1 MKKILALLMMFL
13 ISGNFLFAQVGG
25 TEGDATV
32 TASVQPRLN
41 FQAVVRDAQN
51 HLVFDNEMDVVI
63 NINYV
68 NEGGENAT
76 YSEKHKDVKTN
87 KHGLLTVIIGGD
99 DAINVDGSLYD
110 VDWSAA
116 TIEAVLTFTPNPTLN
131 PDGTTTMYDRTTV
144 TVTSDVTA
152 VPYALQAGSTRL
164 NTDMIVNYISGI
176 KLGENG
182 TPDQKRDVLLILD
195 AIRNN
200 THGLKNALKDTIVEY
215 MKTRMDIAKEVFQYY
230 LSHATVEDVQN
241 TYDEVTLNPQAHQAI
256 LEVIKQFIRN
266 HEADAIDIAKYYVEH
281 VTASQLVPLYNS
293 FRANSAL
300 EAQAKVLV
308 KHYLKEYLDDNYYV
322 SIDGCR
328 SVEICAIANQ
338 NKPCPSGIT
347 VGATTLVDNKLQTT
361 INNPNDH
368 SVGVTYENVTYELG
382 GETVPVPDSE
392 LPFDGHKDGSNLI
405 KDDYVFPEG
414 ATNPHGTIIV
424 NVYGCED
431 ITETF

>member
-1 MKKILALLMMFL
+1 
-13 ISGNFLFAQVGG
+13 
-25 TEGDATV
+25 
-32 TASVQPRLN
+32 
-41 FQAVVRDAQN
+41 
-51 HLVFDNEMDVVI
+51 
-63 NINYV
+63 
-68 NEGGENAT
+68 
-76 YSEKHKDVKTN
+76 
-87 KHGLLTVIIGGD
+87 
-99 DAINVDGSLYD
+99 
-110 VDWSAA
+110 VDWSNA

-131 PDGTTTMYDRTTV
+131 PDGTTTTYDETTV

-241 TYDEVTLNPQAHQAI
+241 TYDEVTLNPQAHDAI

-300 EAQAKVLV
+300 EEQAKVLV
-308 KHYLKEYLDDNYYV
+308 KHYLKEYLDDHYYV
-322 SIDGCR
+322 TIESCDN
-328 SVEICAIANQ
+328 VEICALANQ
-338 NKPCPSGIT
+338 DKPCPADGST
-347 VGATTLVDNKLQTT
+347 FVGATTLVNNKLQTT
-361 INNPNDH
+361 LNNPDDL
-368 SVGVTYENVTYELG
+368 SVGVTYSNVTYELA
-382 GETVPVPDSE
+382 GETVPVPDSD
-392 LPFDGHKDGSNLI
+392 LPIVGHKDGSNLI
-405 KDDYVFPEG
+405 KTDYVFPEG
-414 ATNPHGTIIV
+414 ATNPQGTIIV

-431 ITETF
+431 ITVNF

>member
-41 FQAVVRDAQN
+41 FQAVVRDAEN
-51 HLVFDNEMDVVI
+51 HLVFDNVMDVVI

-68 NEGGENAT
+68 KEGGVNAT
-76 YSEKHKDVKTN
+76 YSETHEDVMTN
-87 KHGLLTVIIGGD
+87 RNGLLTVIIGGD
-99 DAINVDGSLYD
+99 DAEDVSGSLYD
-110 VDWSAA
+110 VDWSNA
-116 TIEAVLTFTPNPTLN
+116 TIEAVITFTPNPTLN
-131 PDGTTTMYDRTTV
+131 PDGTTTMYDVTTV

-200 THGLKNALKDTIVEY
+200 THGLKNDLKDTIVEY
-215 MKTRMDIAKEVFQYY
+215 MKTRMDIAKEIFQYY

-241 TYDEVTLNPQAHQAI
+241 TYDEVTLNPQAHEAI

-300 EAQAKVLV
+300 ENQAKVLV
-308 KHYLKEYLDDNYYV
+308 RHYLQEYLDLHNYVHCSDN
-322 SIDGCR
+322 
-328 SVEICAIANQ
+328 VEVCAIANQ
-338 NKPCPSGIT
+338 GKPCPSGIT

-361 INNPNDH
+361 LNNPSDH
-368 SVGVTYENVTYELG
+368 SVGVTYSNVTYELA

-405 KDDYVFPEG
+405 KSDYVFPEG
-414 ATNPHGTIIV
+414 ATNPHGTITV

-431 ITETF
+431 ITVTF

>member
-41 FQAVVRDAQN
+41 FQAVVRDAEN

-68 NEGGENAT
+68 KEGGVNAT
-76 YSEKHKDVKTN
+76 YSETHENVMTN
-87 KHGLLTVIIGGD
+87 KNGLLTVIIGGD
-99 DAINVDGSLYD
+99 DATNVEGSLYD

-131 PDGTTTMYDRTTV
+131 PDGTTTTYDETTV

-176 KLGENG
+176 QLGENG

-195 AIRNN
+195 AIRLNE
-200 THGLKNALKDTIVEY
+200 HGLKNALKDTIVEY
-215 MKTRMDIAKEVFQYY
+215 MKTRMDIAKEIFQYY

-241 TYDEVTLNPQAHQAI
+241 TYDEVTLNPQAHEAI

-300 EAQAKVLV
+300 ENQAKVLV
-308 KHYLKEYLDDNYYV
+308 RHYLQEYLDDHNYV
-322 SIDGCR
+322 HCNG
-328 SVEICAIANQ
+328 VEICALANQ
-338 NKPCPSGIT
+338 GKPCPADMST
-347 VGATTLVDNKLQTT
+347 FVGATTLVGNQLQTT
-361 INNPNDH
+361 LNNPDDL
-368 SVGVTYENVTYELG
+368 SVGVTYSNVTYELA

-392 LPFDGHKDGSNLI
+392 LPIFGHKDASNLI
-405 KDDYVFPEG
+405 KADYVFPEG
-414 ATNPHGTIIV
+414 ATNPHGTITID
-424 NVYGCED
+424 VYGPCPD
-431 ITETF
+431 ITVTF

>member
-13 ISGNFLFAQVGG
+13 ISGNFLFAQDGG
-25 TEGDATV
+25 EATV
-32 TASVQPRLN
+32 TASVQPKLN

-68 NEGGENAT
+68 KNEENLT
-76 YSEKHKDVKTN
+76 YSETHNDVMTN
-87 KHGLLTVIIGGD
+87 KNGLLTVIIGGN
-99 DAINVDGSLYD
+99 DAEDVNGSLYD
-110 VDWSAA
+110 VDWSNA

-131 PDGTTTMYDRTTV
+131 PDGTTTTYDETTV

-152 VPYALQAGSTRL
+152 VPYALQTGSTRL

-176 KLGENG
+176 QLGENG

-195 AIRNN
+195 AIRLNE
-200 THGLKNALKDTIVEY
+200 HGLKNALKDTIVEY
-215 MKTRMDIAKEVFQYY
+215 MKTRMDIAKEIFQYY

-241 TYDEVTLNPQAHQAI
+241 TYDEVTLNPQAHEAI

-281 VTASQLVPLYNS
+281 ITASQLVPLYNS

-300 EAQAKVLV
+300 ENQAKVLV
-308 KHYLKEYLDDNYYV
+308 RHYLQEYLDDHNYV
-322 SIDGCR
+322 HCNG
-328 SVEICAIANQ
+328 VEICALANQ
-338 NKPCPSGIT
+338 GKPCPADMST
-347 VGATTLVDNKLQTT
+347 FVGATTLVNNKLQTT
-361 INNPNDH
+361 LNNPDDL
-368 SVGVTYENVTYELG
+368 SVGVTYSNVTYELA

-392 LPFDGHKDGSNLI
+392 LPIFGHKDGSNLI
-405 KDDYVFPEG
+405 KADYVFPEG
-414 ATNPHGTIIV
+414 ATNPHGTITID
-424 NVYGCED
+424 VYGPCED
-431 ITETF
+431 ITVTF